1 MIKFIMLVSYDDLL
15 DHESSRGFEINDS
28 TRQRLI
34 GYVKAEIASQAHL
47 YNHSLDEKTDEIISQ
62 ADDIEF
68 DSLLFS
74 FSNTSYQ

>member
-1 MIKFIMLVSYDDLL
+1 MLVNYDDLL
-15 DHESSRGFEINDS
+15 NHESSRGFEINDS
-28 TRQRLI
+28 TRQLLI

-47 YNHSLDEKTDEIISQ
+47 YNYPLDEKTDEIISQ
-62 ADDIEF
+62 AGDIEF